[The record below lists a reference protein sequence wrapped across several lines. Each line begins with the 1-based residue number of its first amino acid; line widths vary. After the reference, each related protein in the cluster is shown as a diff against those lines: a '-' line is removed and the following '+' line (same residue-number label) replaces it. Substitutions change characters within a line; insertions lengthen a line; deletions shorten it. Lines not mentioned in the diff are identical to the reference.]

1 MATQSHNSSESDNEQ
16 AMQSKVRMSNGEM
29 RKVTMFKGGHIKIET
44 YTEDGWLDLDLDV
57 NGNFHVYDE
66 RSEVLNSDGGYTNAK
81 VRLESLAEICE
92 ESH

>member
-1 MATQSHNSSESDNEQ
+1 MQHNAETEQ
-16 AMQSKVRMSNGEM
+16 EIKVQMSTGEK
-29 RKVTMFKGGHIKIET
+29 RTVTVAEDGYIKIET
-44 YTEDGWLDLDLDV
+44 YTEDGWLDLDLDL

-66 RSEVLNSDGGYTNAK
+66 RSELANSEGGYTNAK